1 MNLPAAPAVP
11 VYHALTGDIVA
22 SRELEDRAAVQRDL
36 RATLDDLNGEL
47 GEALAIPLQ
56 LVAGDEVQGLLR
68 DPAAAADV
76 VIGIA
81 DRLHPV
87 AIMWGLGRGPLATDL
102 ADDVSL
108 VDGPCLHR
116 AREALERSVRG
127 DRWLVAAGFEAPH
140 GTVLTALFRMMWS
153 VRSGWTETQIK
164 YAREVRDR
172 TQTEV
177 ADLYGV
183 SRQAVSKVLDAARF
197 APVREAEEAARALL
211 AWLGEGEQRDAP

>member
-1 MNLPAAPAVP
+1 MSPPAPPAAP
-11 VYHALTGDIVA
+11 VYFALTGDIVA
-22 SRELEDRAAVQRDL
+22 SRELGERAAVQRTL
-36 RATLDDLNGEL
+36 RAALEDLNREL
-47 GEALAIPLQ
+47 ADALAIPLQ
-56 LVAGDEVQGLLR
+56 LIAGDEVQGLLR

-81 DRLHPV
+81 DALHPV

-116 AREALERSVRG
+116 AREALEAAVAEEG
-127 DRWLVAAGFEAPH
+127 WLAAAGFEAPH
-140 GTVLTALFRMMWS
+140 GRVLSALFRMMWS

-164 YAREVRDR
+164 YAREVRRR

-177 ADLYGV
+177 AGLFGV
-183 SRQAVSKVLDAARF
+183 SKQAVSKVLDAARF

-211 AWLGEGEQRDAP
+211 EWLGESENRGDR